1 MDQQLLNAIFIG
13 SIYAL
18 FAVGYTL
25 VFGVLDILNLAH
37 SAVFMFGAAIT
48 YSLVVNHGLAF
59 WVACILGIA
68 ASALMG
74 LVIEHVC
81 LRPLR
86 RRRAP
91 PIAALITTIGLALII
106 VAAIEQGKPG
116 SLFAWLWVDGANS
129 VAFPS
134 TAVPNTTWHV
144 GDLTLQASKVVIIPI
159 SIALMLVLG
168 YVIRYTQVG
177 RGLRAVAENP
187 RAARLMG
194 LDVDRMISL
203 TLVISSAL
211 GGLAGILFGAALSDI
226 SPYIGRDSVE
236 VRGLAVI
243 VLGGMGSVAGAVV
256 GGYLLG
262 LIEVLEEVTRS
273 RRASFLAVLK
283 KFGQQEG
290 MLSFPMPGYTLALDF
305 PVRDGLMAFLDRL
318 DGIVLRRGGRVY
330 LAKDARMRP
339 EVFQAMYP
347 KLDTWRAIKA
357 AADPAK
363 NQVPIVYEGIRDAHE
378 H

>member
-1 MDQQLLNAIFIG
+1 MDQQIFNAIFIG

-48 YSLVVNHGLAF
+48 YSLVVNHGQPF
-59 WVACILGIA
+59 WIACVLGIA
-68 ASALMG
+68 ASALIG

-86 RRRAP
+86 RREAP
-91 PIAALITTIGLALII
+91 PIAALISTIGLALII
-106 VAAIEQGKPG
+106 VAAIEQGQTG
-116 SLFAWLWVDGANS
+116 TFLSWLWVDGANS

-134 TAVPNTTWHV
+134 GTIPNPTWHV
-144 GDLTLQASKVVIIPI
+144 GDLTLEASKVAVIPI
-159 SIALMLVLG
+159 SIVLMLVLG

-211 GGLAGILFGAALSDI
+211 GGLAGILFGVALGDI

-243 VLGGMGSVAGAVV
+243 VLGGMGSIPGAVV

-262 LIEVLEEVTRS
+262 LIEVLALVVVGS
-273 RRASFLAVLK
+273 NASGGVAFAALFLMLILRPQGL
-283 KFGQQEG
+283 FG
-290 MLSFPMPGYTLALDF
+290 A
-305 PVRDGLMAFLDRL
+305 RL
-318 DGIVLRRGGRVY
+318 RERI
-330 LAKDARMRP
+330 
-339 EVFQAMYP
+339 
-347 KLDTWRAIKA
+347 
-357 AADPAK
+357 
-363 NQVPIVYEGIRDAHE
+363 
-378 H
+378 